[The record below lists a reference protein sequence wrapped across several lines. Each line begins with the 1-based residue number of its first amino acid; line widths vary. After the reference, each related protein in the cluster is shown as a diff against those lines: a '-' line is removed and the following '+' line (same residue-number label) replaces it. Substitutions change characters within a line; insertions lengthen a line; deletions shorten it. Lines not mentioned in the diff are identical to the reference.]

1 MSAKATSKELCV
13 AEESLPKVDGE
24 AITERTKALRD
35 KYDLV
40 LREPVPPRLMALV
53 SRLRKNDRSK
63 DS

>member
-1 MSAKATSKELCV
+1 MSAKATSKELCI
-13 AEESLPKVDGE
+13 AEESSSTVDGE

-40 LREPVPPRLMALV
+40 LREPVPPRIMALV
-53 SRLRKNDRSK
+53 ARLRKNERSK